1 MRTYHEE
8 DINAAC
14 RIRTICHILTRPPR
28 LG

>member
-1 MRTYHEE
+1 MRPYHEE

-14 RIRTICHILTRPPR
+14 RIRTICHIRTRPPR